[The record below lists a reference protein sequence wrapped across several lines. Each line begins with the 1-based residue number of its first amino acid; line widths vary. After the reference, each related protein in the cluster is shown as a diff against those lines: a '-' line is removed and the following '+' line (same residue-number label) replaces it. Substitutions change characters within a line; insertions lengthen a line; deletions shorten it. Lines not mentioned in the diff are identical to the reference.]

1 MARHYRAFLLRCWQL
16 GDGGQH
22 FDVAHIQ
29 SGATLRATTLA
40 DALGW
45 IAAHLAAGSVPGEAR
60 RAADAPGDEA
70 ATLDGAG
77 ART

>member
-16 GDGGQH
+16 GDGGQR

-45 IAAHLAAGSVPGEAR
+45 IAAQRTAGYVPGEAR
-60 RAADAPGDEA
+60 RAADAPGDE
-70 ATLDGAG
+70 TTKLDGDG